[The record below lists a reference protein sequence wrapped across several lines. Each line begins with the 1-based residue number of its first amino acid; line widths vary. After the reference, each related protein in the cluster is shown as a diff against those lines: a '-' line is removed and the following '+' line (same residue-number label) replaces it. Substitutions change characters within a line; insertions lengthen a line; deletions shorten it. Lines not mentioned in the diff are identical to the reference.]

1 MPREHA
7 EWVPLEGDPTGTAD
21 FRSFAYEG
29 MEYVDDKYVVMRHK
43 ETGAPLLAINP
54 DDQRISWDPRF
65 IDSDYVKKWMV
76 ETAIEI
82 EREER
87 RKEKGFGY

>member
-7 EWVPLEGDPTGTAD
+7 EWAPLEGAPEGTVD

-29 MEYVDDKYVVMRHK
+29 MDFIDDKYVVMRHK

-54 DDQRISWDPRF
+54 DEGRVSWDPNY
-65 IDSDYVKKWMV
+65 IDSEYVKAWSRQV
-76 ETAIEI
+76 AIEM

-87 RKEKGFGY
+87 QKNKGFGY